1 MFVRILVAFTA
12 LIFLNI
18 AGFHLNLGPKV
29 GIRAGSVHA
38 WTPLAGKVIVLDP
51 GHGGPDG
58 GAISRSGL
66 IEKEVALQV
75 ALFLRD
81 YLQQAGALVRM
92 TRETDTDL
100 ANEKTRGYSRRKTED
115 LMKRAQMVNQSQGD
129 LLISI
134 HLNSFPN
141 SRYSGAQT
149 FYCTTQEES
158 RKLAYSVQQEL
169 IEGLANTKR
178 TAKKLDEVFLLNQS
192 RIPAIL
198 VEIGFLSHATEAQLL
213 ADPEYQKKVAAS
225 IYRGILRYYTD
236 PMTDTTSRRIYDII
250 MLRKELDFQIKR

>member
-1 MFVRILVAFTA
+1 MKHLRVMFVRILMV
-12 LIFLNI
+12 LVMLSCLSIE
-18 AGFHLNLGPKV
+18 GFHPNIGTKT
-29 GIRAGSVHA
+29 GTGAGLVHA

-58 GAISRSGL
+58 GAVSRSGL
-66 IEKEVALQV
+66 IEKEGALQV
-75 ALFLRD
+75 SLYLRD

-100 ANEKTRGYSRRKTED
+100 ADEKTRGYSRRKTED
-115 LMKRAQMVNQSQGD
+115 LMKRAQIVHQSQGD
-129 LLISI
+129 MLVSI

-141 SRYSGAQT
+141 PRYSGAQT
-149 FYCTTQEES
+149 FYCTKQEES

-169 IEGLANTKR
+169 IEGLANTRR

-192 RIPAIL
+192 HVPAIL
-198 VEIGFLSHATEAQLL
+198 VEIGFLSHAKEAQLL

-236 PMTDTTSRRIYDII
+236 PITDTTSYRIYDII
-250 MLRKELDFQIKR
+250 I